1 MSLIERPAWLVRAA
15 NRILS
20 PVGER
25 WVDLDFAA
33 IRRRAERATRLHDWG
48 DDPSFDARAEACC
61 DALQNGSLS
70 PVGRIGAAIY
80 FHIHAVNR
88 LRIVE
93 QIKRDPAILET
104 PIEQPIFIV
113 GWYRTGTTFL
123 HTLLAADPG
132 NRAPRAWELFSPA
145 ALSRHAGLDHRLRRL
160 RSRLVLAANRSL
172 VPEQDAAHHIP
183 LDGPE
188 ECFFLL
194 ENDFVSSTLYNTF
207 AGYRY
212 AFDLLEQD
220 LRPSYRFLR
229 QQLQLLG
236 RGEPQRRWILKSPFH
251 LWHLDALLDVFPDA
265 RIVFTHRTIT
275 ESLPSNCSLSAMT
288 TSKLVESLDLEVLGR
303 FWSDYYRV
311 GMDRAA
317 QQRARIPAERVFDL
331 SFRRL
336 ASDPARTV
344 EELYRHFGIDFEGAR
359 ATVSEVSASR
369 AGAKGD
375 PHVYSLEAFGL
386 DGTSLQ
392 QKFWDYESHVESL
405 AQPPRDAE

>member
-1 MSLIERPAWLVRAA
+1 
-15 NRILS
+15 
-20 PVGER
+20 
-25 WVDLDFAA
+25 
-33 IRRRAERATRLHDWG
+33 
-48 DDPSFDARAEACC
+48 
-61 DALQNGSLS
+61 
-70 PVGRIGAAIY
+70 
-80 FHIHAVNR
+80 
-88 LRIVE
+88 
-93 QIKRDPAILET
+93 
-104 PIEQPIFIV
+104 
-113 GWYRTGTTFL
+113 
-123 HTLLAADPG
+123 
-132 NRAPRAWELFSPA
+132 
-145 ALSRHAGLDHRLRRL
+145 
-160 RSRLVLAANRSL
+160 
-172 VPEQDAAHHIP
+172 
-183 LDGPE
+183 
-188 ECFFLL
+188 
-194 ENDFVSSTLYNTF
+194 VSSTLYNTF

>member
-1 MSLIERPAWLVRAA
+1 
-15 NRILS
+15 
-20 PVGER
+20 
-25 WVDLDFAA
+25 
-33 IRRRAERATRLHDWG
+33 
-48 DDPSFDARAEACC
+48 
-61 DALQNGSLS
+61 
-70 PVGRIGAAIY
+70 
-80 FHIHAVNR
+80 
-88 LRIVE
+88 
-93 QIKRDPAILET
+93 
-104 PIEQPIFIV
+104 
-113 GWYRTGTTFL
+113 
-123 HTLLAADPG
+123 
-132 NRAPRAWELFSPA
+132 
-145 ALSRHAGLDHRLRRL
+145 
-160 RSRLVLAANRSL
+160 
-172 VPEQDAAHHIP
+172 
-183 LDGPE
+183 
-188 ECFFLL
+188 
-194 ENDFVSSTLYNTF
+194 
-207 AGYRY
+207 
-212 AFDLLEQD
+212 
-220 LRPSYRFLR
+220 
-229 QQLQLLG
+229 
-236 RGEPQRRWILKSPFH
+236 
-251 LWHLDALLDVFPDA
+251 
-265 RIVFTHRTIT
+265 
-275 ESLPSNCSLSAMT
+275 MT